1 MNAFFDTSS
10 LIKLYHSEKDSE
22 AILSIF
28 NNYNISAVTLS
39 EITKI
44 EFNST
49 IWKKC
54 RTKEVD
60 IAIVKTLADSFSSDY
75 SKYIFIPLNDKL
87 IFLAH
92 ELIAKYGLL
101 GLRTLDAIQL
111 ASIVSHKNS
120 IDFAVTSDSLLK
132 SIILLEAIQSI

>member
-22 AILSIF
+22 AIESILD
-28 NNYNISAVTLS
+28 NYNISAVTLS

-44 EFNST
+44 EFNSA
-49 IWKKC
+49 IWKKY
-54 RTKEVD
+54 RTNEVD
-60 IAIVKTLADSFSSDY
+60 IAIVKSLANSFSADY
-75 SKYIFIPLNDKL
+75 SKYIFVRMNNKL
-87 IFLAH
+87 VKSAY

-132 SIILLEAIQSI
+132 SIILLEGIQVI